1 MPHHQCVFSSSAPP
15 TGHIIIKIKIMPTL
29 RSKRKRGNQNDDES
43 ASAAAAVSGNGT
55 SGMDNDV
62 AGEAEGVVVEAEAR

>member
-1 MPHHQCVFSSSAPP
+1 
-15 TGHIIIKIKIMPTL
+15 MPTL

-43 ASAAAAVSGNGT
+43 ASAAAAVAGDGT
-55 SGMDNDV
+55 SGVDNDV